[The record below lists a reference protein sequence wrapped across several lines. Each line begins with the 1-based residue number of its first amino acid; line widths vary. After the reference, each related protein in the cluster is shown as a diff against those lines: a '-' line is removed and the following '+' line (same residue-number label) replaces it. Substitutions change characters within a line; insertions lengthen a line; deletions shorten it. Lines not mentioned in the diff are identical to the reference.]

1 MVVLVLPVRGGGGL
15 LEDEAV
21 GRVGVDDLCGSGS
34 KVHRVSVGEMFKPEG
49 DTVFPGTMGSLTLKL
64 PGGKKRMWL
73 LTCPRVHASTRP
85 CVHASMRPRVH
96 ATAPRA
102 GDGRSAPTPRF

>member
-34 KVHRVSVGEMFKPEG
+34 KVHKVSVGEMFKP
-49 DTVFPGTMGSLTLKL
+49 
-64 PGGKKRMWL
+64 
-73 LTCPRVHASTRP
+73 
-85 CVHASMRPRVH
+85 
-96 ATAPRA
+96 
-102 GDGRSAPTPRF
+102 